1 MDDTKNMIYA
11 TFSVY
16 LVLML
21 FVGMGVFRLWSGLVK
36 PAYVSWALLPG
47 TVVSEMA
54 YIFGCLITGGEI
66 RRAKLMPDPT
76 GGKTGQGAEPTT
88 EAAAK
93 LPFVGPLVASLVSM
107 VACAAAIYAAKAYL
121 GEVVLNA
128 FSDNIASGAS
138 LPKALPGSSE
148 AFWDQMQK
156 QVSIL
161 HRMCDTWGQVPWSN
175 WHVPVFIYLTACLS
189 IRLAPV
195 QRDGRATLT
204 AVVVL
209 AAGIALAGA
218 VSERCTSLMHD
229 LWPLLTYVWANLLFL
244 LVVSLVLRGVIA
256 LVLMIKGGKK
266 AATTKTAKQAA

>member
-1 MDDTKNMIYA
+1 VLYVILAVWLFGLLLMGHG
-11 TFSVY
+11 VY
-16 LVLML
+16 
-21 FVGMGVFRLWSGLVK
+21 RLLGGADR
-36 PAYVSWALLPG
+36 PAWVHWVLLPG
-47 TVVSEMA
+47 SLVSAMG
-54 YIFGCLITGGEI
+54 YIFGSLITGGEI
-66 RRAKLMPDPT
+66 RRAKLMPDAGS
-76 GGKTGQGAEPTT
+76 GGKGTAEPTT
-88 EAAAK
+88 EATTR
-93 LPFVGPLVASLVSM
+93 LPFVGPLVASLVSI
-107 VACAAAIYAAKAYL
+107 VACAAAIYAARTYL
-121 GEVVLNA
+121 GEVVINA

-138 LPKALPGSSE
+138 LPKALPNGSE
-148 AFWDQMQK
+148 AFWDQMQR

-218 VSERCTSLMHD
+218 VSERFTHTMTD

-244 LVVSLVLRGVIA
+244 LAVSLALRGVIT

-266 AATTKTAKQAA
+266 AATTKATKQAA